1 MIFIQYIVCPNFKYG
16 NNCSNDCA
24 CKFNNTKICDHVTG
38 ECECSVGWTG
48 TDCSEDIDECKSG
61 SISCNES
68 IFQVCVNTKGSAH
81 CECQYGGSDISNC
94 VRKLNDKSVVLNINL
109 HLKEICVYIYVLWFR
124 FLKMFLMNSLW

>member
-1 MIFIQYIVCPNFKYG
+1 M
-16 NNCSNDCA
+16 
-24 CKFNNTKICDHVTG
+24 TG

-61 SISCNES
+61 SIFCNES
-68 IFQVCVNTKGSAH
+68 IFQVCVNTEGSAH

-109 HLKEICVYIYVLWFR
+109 HLKEICVYIYVL
-124 FLKMFLMNSLW
+124 